1 MVADL
6 RKALYRH
13 LLGLSVRFFE
23 TRKVGEITS
32 RLTSDIATVQNAVSQ
47 AIAQFVSQ
55 LIQFVGGAIILV
67 VLNGRL
73 TAVMMLVLPA
83 VVLAGIYFGRGLRR
97 LSTRFQDSVAAAN
110 ASAEEAIVGIR
121 VVKSFTAEDLERDRY
136 AEQIDTSYRLARR
149 RALLRGL
156 FLPSIILATF
166 VGISLVLW
174 VGSRQ
179 VVAGNLLPGDLVSFL
194 FLTIIIAG
202 SMGTFAG
209 LYGLLQEAIG
219 ASKRIFELLDMGSDL
234 PEPERPQPLSA
245 TQGRVAFER
254 VSFRYQDRGDEYV
267 LKTLSLEARPGEV
280 VALVGPNGAGKSTL
294 VTLIPRFYDP
304 TEGRILI
311 DGIDLR
317 DVTRRQLRQHIGI
330 VPQETQLFSG
340 TIYENIR
347 YGRPTATTD
356 QVRAAAE
363 AANADTFIRAF
374 PDGYDTLVGERGI
387 KLSGGQRQRVAI
399 ARALLKDPKILI
411 LDEATSSLDSSSEA
425 LVQTALEH
433 LMTGRTTLRHRP
445 PAIDRSRRRPD
456 SGSRCRQHRRAGEP
470 RSRCS
475 KPAASTPSYTVFN
488 SATKARRRPAQGSSG
503 RRENLRPVPAVP
515 TEADLLVVG
524 IHDIAAVSAACQPGG
539 YDRFGAAKA
548 CGDVLSGPRE
558 AVPLQADTGV
568 EGGAD
573 RVVDGSGWGDVAHHP
588 GSGHIFAV
596 LLRGAPE
603 HRIVRQRRR

>member
-1 MVADL
+1 MFRQRQGTRPERVAKRRGLPDVRQLRRLFGFVQPYRWQLAVGVGAVMVASGLTLALPVLSRDLFNQAFAARDQLITGANLNRITLILIAIFVTQAIFNFVRVYYLSLVGEGVVADL

-280 VALVGPNGAGKSTL
+280 VALVGPSGAGKSTL

-433 LMTGRTTLRHRP
+433 LMTGRTTFVIAHRL
-445 PAIDRSRRRPD
+445 
-456 SGSRCRQHRRAGEP
+456 
-470 RSRCS
+470 
-475 KPAASTPSYTVFN
+475 STV
-488 SATKARRRPAQGSSG
+488 R
-503 RRENLRPVPAVP
+503 
-515 TEADLLVVG
+515 
-524 IHDIAAVSAACQPGG
+524 
-539 YDRFGAAKA
+539 
-548 CGDVLSGPRE
+548 
-558 AVPLQADTGV
+558 
-568 EGGAD
+568 GAD
-573 RVVDGSGWGDVAHHP
+573 RILVLDAGSIVEQ
-588 GSGHIFAV
+588 GSHEA
-596 LLRGAPE
+596 LLETGGLYAQLYRLQFRDEGPAE
-603 HRIVRQRRR
+603 ASSGL